1 MDFLSVFLE
10 IENEKG
16 WVIFVTFGIRMDLVE
31 SRFEIKS
38 AHVKKKKYIY
48 MNNHV
53 LTQSFYLPKCFHLK
67 AGLVRE

>member
-1 MDFLSVFLE
+1 VDFLSVFLE

-38 AHVKKKKYIY
+38 AHVKKKNIYIY
-48 MNNHV
+48 
-53 LTQSFYLPKCFHLK
+53 
-67 AGLVRE
+67 E